1 MAIIHRNKRD
11 SHTNQDQ
18 PLSVPS
24 ACCCLQS
31 RNVGA
36 AFLGLALNSG
46 ASNLEIF
53 RDLWLLVMMALSV
66 CSHLCTSSDGP
77 HWLLML
83 GAETIASVATFVCN
97 KYQNRKFTEE
107 FGEKILSLW
116 ECWITTIASIIA
128 STVRSHFKTQ
138 ELVKTWSSLM
148 FILLW
153 IYSRPGMG
161 FLSGSDAYDAL
172 SLSSFLFCSFI

>member
-36 AFLGLALNSG
+36 AFLGLALSSG

-53 RDLWLLVMMALSV
+53 RDLWLLLVIALSV
-66 CSHLCTSSDGP
+66 CSHLYTAVMGP
-77 HWLLML
+77 SPVWL

-97 KYQNRKFTEE
+97 KYQNRKYT
-107 FGEKILSLW
+107 
-116 ECWITTIASIIA
+116 AA
-128 STVRSHFKTQ
+128 VRRKKKK
-138 ELVKTWSSLM
+138 LVRMLNDNNCIDNCINS
-148 FILLW
+148 
-153 IYSRPGMG
+153 
-161 FLSGSDAYDAL
+161 
-172 SLSSFLFCSFI
+172 